1 MDNGDILIAH
11 KDSVIY
17 KLQQIQI
24 KLKAPK
30 NQYNSFG
37 GFDYRSC
44 EDIYEAVKPY
54 LKEYD
59 LTLIMTDDLVQI
71 GDRYYIKA
79 TAKLTNGLQSLENS
93 AYAREDET
101 KKGMDGSQ
109 ITGAASSYARKI
121 ALNGLF
127 LIDDVRD
134 SDGNNA
140 DITNEDRLKLMSRMN
155 ELELELDIPHEKTLD
170 VCGVKSNNQMT
181 NAQLQEC
188 VNNMEKL
195 LKGKKK

>member
-1 MDNGDILIAH
+1 MENGEILIAH

-17 KLQQIQI
+17 KLQQIQT

-30 NQYNSFG
+30 NQHNNFG
-37 GFDYRSC
+37 GYDYRSC

-59 LTLIMTDDLVQI
+59 LTLIMSDELVQI

-79 TAKLTNGLQSLENS
+79 TAKLTNGMQTVENVS
-93 AYAREDET
+93 FAREDET
-101 KKGMDGSQ
+101 KKGMDSSQ

-134 SDGNNA
+134 SDGNNE
-140 DITNEDRLKLMSRMN
+140 ITGNDRLKLLNRIN
-155 ELELELDIPHEKTLD
+155 ELELELDIPHEKTLEIYK
-170 VCGVKSNNQMT
+170 VASNNQMT
-181 NAQLQEC
+181 DSQLQDC
-188 VNNMEKL
+188 VNNMEKR
-195 LKGKKK
+195 LKEVKG